1 MDIILNWL
9 KNLGNFALV
18 KILPTALLL
27 VAGILIIRIIM
38 KILRTALEKTH
49 TEKAV
54 SSLITSVARIVLYL
68 LLCLIVA
75 SGLGIDVTGVVALAS
90 VLTLAVSL
98 SVQTALTNL
107 IGGFTLL
114 YTKPFVTGDYVEIAG
129 QSGSVQE
136 IGLTYTKLATA
147 DNKIISIPNSAVTAA
162 EIVNYSAS
170 GTRRLDIT
178 VSVSYDTPMEDV
190 FAALLASAEGLPM
203 LEDQQP
209 VAAIHSY
216 TEHAVVYLL
225 RFWCDSDDYWPNTF
239 EANKRIKQNFD
250 AKGIRLAG
258 MNLKVQLE
266 K

>member
-1 MDIILNWL
+1 MDVILNWL
-9 KNLGNFALV
+9 KTAGNFALA
-18 KILPTALLL
+18 KIVPTALVL

-38 KILRTALEKTH
+38 KILRATLEKAG

-54 SSLITSVARIVLYL
+54 GSLITSVIRIVLYL

-90 VLTLAVSL
+90 VLTLAISL

-129 QSGSVQE
+129 QSGSVKE
-136 IGLTYTKLATA
+136 IGLTYTKLATP

-162 EIVNYSAS
+162 EIVNYTTA
-170 GTRRLDIT
+170 GTRRLDVT
-178 VSVSYDTPMEDV
+178 VSVSYDAAMEDV
-190 FAALLASAEGLPM
+190 FAALQQAAEGLPM
-203 LEDQQP
+203 LEGETP
-209 VAAIHSY
+209 ITAVHSY
-216 TEHAVVYLL
+216 TDHAVVYLL
-225 RFWCDSDDYWPNTF
+225 RFWCENDDYWPNTF
-239 EANKRIKQNFD
+239 EVNKRIKQNFAD
-250 AKGIRLAG
+250 KGIRLAG
-258 MNLKVQLE
+258 MNLKIQLE